1 MDKVFI
7 IGANGLTGREVCK
20 ILKKS
25 ELYKPIAM
33 IRKKEQE
40 EYFKDIGVDCCMG
53 DLEKDFS
60 EALKGMS
67 RLIFAAGSGSKTGS
81 EKTTSVDEEG
91 AKKAVDFAEEHQL
104 DKYVMLSSIGTY
116 EPEKAGE
123 LEHYI
128 RAKKA
133 ADDYLRNSGLNYTI
147 VQPGGLTNKEATNQ
161 IQTAERLNKYGEI
174 PRKDVAKI
182 LVKCLDLNIARNK
195 SFEVVSGEV
204 TVEKALKEMSE

>member
-1 MDKVFI
+1 MDKVLI

-20 ILKKS
+20 ILKES
-25 ELYKPIAM
+25 ESYTPIAM
-33 IRKKEQE
+33 IRKKEQQK
-40 EYFKDIGVDCCMG
+40 YFEDIGIDCCIG
-53 DLEKDFS
+53 DLEKNFS
-60 EALKGMS
+60 KALKGIN
-67 RLIFAAGSGSKTGS
+67 RVIFAAGSGSKTGP

-104 DKYVMLSSIGTY
+104 DKYVMLSSVGTY

-133 ADDYLRNSGLNYTI
+133 ADDYLRNSTLNYTI

-195 SFEVVSGEV
+195 SFEVVSGEIAI
-204 TVEKALKEMSE
+204 ERALKEVSE